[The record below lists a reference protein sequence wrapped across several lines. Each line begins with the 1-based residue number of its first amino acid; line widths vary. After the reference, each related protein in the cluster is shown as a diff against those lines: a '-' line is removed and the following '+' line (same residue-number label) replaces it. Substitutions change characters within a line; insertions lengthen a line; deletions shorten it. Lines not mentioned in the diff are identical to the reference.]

1 MTLLLDTS
9 VIIWAAL
16 NPGRL
21 SGRVQQALSHPVED
35 RLLSSLSIYEVAQK
49 TAVGKLE
56 LPLPPA
62 AFMVLSAERLGLRF
76 LDVSAAHL
84 REMDHHPW
92 HSRDP
97 FDRILALQA
106 LAEGI
111 PLVSPDTIFDRYGVE
126 RIW

>member
-1 MTLLLDTS
+1 MTILLDTN

-21 SGRVQQALSHPVED
+21 SGRVQHALSHPAED
-35 RLLSSLSIYEVAQK
+35 RLLSPLSIYEVAQK
-49 TAVGKLE
+49 TAVGKLD

-62 AFMVLSAERLGLRF
+62 AFMVVSAEKLGLRF
-76 LDVSAAHL
+76 LDVSAGHL
-84 REMDHHPW
+84 QEVDHLPW
-92 HSRDP
+92 HSKDP

-111 PLVSPDTIFDRYGVE
+111 PIVSPDTIFDRYGVQ